1 MNDGK
6 RINRVKIEKS
16 DMNYLESVTELAW
29 KNYEK
34 ECRSVPKILGA
45 KKEDLCRELRK
56 MFDKE
61 TILLCIEQE
70 ELVGFLGYYHLWE
83 KGDQLFCTIP
93 FWGYGAAGTNRAKV
107 LSYLFQSL
115 ADQLSTKEKVH
126 FEIKIYA
133 HDEETIRLF
142 SFLQFGILCEE
153 GSFHC
158 PLEKVLSDE
167 TQVLNLIRSKVKM
180 QSQFK
185 LREITAEEK
194 VYRWPEIWSIL
205 QQLIRHLQKSPV
217 FYKGEEFTEEVYQ
230 SYLMEENTKVLI
242 AEKQDRIIGILC
254 AGKDGNSFLNNDKN
268 WYNIGDLY
276 VDSNYRG
283 SGLAQLLLTEMIRS
297 LEESGFEKFWV
308 EHGTANPNARGFWNK
323 YFASYLYTMTRVIER
338 W

>member
-1 MNDGK
+1 MDDEK
-6 RINRVKIEKS
+6 RIKRVKIEKS
-16 DMNYLESVTELAW
+16 NMNYLERVTELAW

-34 ECRSVPKILGA
+34 ECRSVPEILEA

-56 MFDKE
+56 MFDME
-61 TILLCIEQE
+61 TILLCIDQE
-70 ELVGFLGYYHLWE
+70 ELVGFLGYHQLWE
-83 KGDQLFCTIP
+83 KCDQLFCAIP

-126 FEIKIYA
+126 FEVKIYA

-153 GSFHC
+153 GCFHY
-158 PLEKVLSDE
+158 PLEKVVSDE
-167 TQVLNLIRSKVKM
+167 AQVSAVIRQEGKM
-180 QSQFK
+180 QSHFK
-185 LREITAEEK
+185 VREITAEEK
-194 VYRWPEIWSIL
+194 VDRWSEIWSIL
-205 QQLIRHLQKSPV
+205 QQLINHLQKSPV
-217 FYKGEEFTEEVYQ
+217 FYKGEEFTEEAYQ

-242 AEKQDRIIGILC
+242 AENNGRIIGILC
-254 AGKDGNSFLNNDKN
+254 ARKDGNSFLNNGKN

-276 VDSNYRG
+276 VESNYRG
-283 SGLAQLLLTEMIRS
+283 SGLAQLLLSEMIRS

-323 YFASYLYTMTRVIER
+323 YFDSYLYTMTRVILR